1 MKSKNKVYP
10 SIDSLINTLPLMD
23 GLTLSFH
30 HHLRSG
36 EGIMLPILALFKQR
50 GIKNLILN
58 VSSLTSAHE
67 GLIPYIKDETII
79 EIHTSGVRG
88 KLAEAISKECILK
101 KPIVFRT
108 HGGRARAIESGQIKI
123 DIAFIAA
130 SCCDEYGNM
139 NGQLG
144 PSAFG
149 SMGYPM
155 VDAKHADIVIAITD
169 NLVNYPTYP
178 ISIPQTL
185 VDYVALVPSIGD
197 AIKMDTRISNNPIEH
212 LIAKKTTEVLIASDY
227 VKDGFSFQAGS
238 GGISLSVIRYLKAFL
253 IQNKIRGSF
262 ASGGITKYMV
272 ELLEAEVFS
281 ALLDT
286 QTFDSV
292 AARSMIKNSNHI
304 EMSASMYANPNNKGC
319 VSEKLDI
326 MILSAIEI
334 DVNFNV
340 NVLTSS
346 LGIIMGAQGGHPD
359 TAEDAKLKIVVT
371 PLMRKRFPIVV
382 DKVTTIVTK
391 GEFIDILVTEYGIAV
406 NPKRQDLSI
415 KLKEAG
421 IQTVSIETLKA
432 RADHL
437 SGPRTKIT
445 FGNQVVGI
453 VEDRHGNIIDSIYNV
468 I

>member
-1 MKSKNKVYP
+1 MKTKDKVYP
-10 SIDSLINTLPLMD
+10 SIESLLNALPLVD

-36 EGIMLPILALFKQR
+36 EGIILPILAQFKQR
-50 GIKNLILN
+50 GIKKLTLD

-67 GLIPYIKDETII
+67 GLIPYIIDETVT
-79 EIHTSGVRG
+79 EIHTSGMRG
-88 KLAEAISKECILK
+88 RLAEAISKNGILQ
-101 KPIVFRT
+101 KPVIFRT
-108 HGGRARAIESGQIKI
+108 HGGRARAIESGQVKI

-139 NGQLG
+139 NGQVG

-149 SMGYPM
+149 SMGYPI
-155 VDAKHADIVIAITD
+155 VDAKHARIVVAVTD
-169 NLVNYPTYP
+169 NLVNYPAYP

-185 VDYVALVPSIGD
+185 VDYVTLVPSIGD
-197 AIKMDTRISNNPIEH
+197 VIKMDTRISKNPIEH
-212 LIAKKTTEVLIASDY
+212 LIAKKTTEVLIASGY

-238 GGISLSVIRYLKAFL
+238 GGISLSVISYLKSFL
-253 IQNKIRGSF
+253 IENNIRGSF

-272 ELLEAEVFS
+272 EMLEAGAFN

-286 QTFDSV
+286 QTFDMV
-292 AARSMIKNSNHI
+292 AAKSMIKNANHI

-326 MILSAIEI
+326 MILSATEI

-359 TAEDAKLKIVVT
+359 TAEDARLKIVVT
-371 PLMRKRFPIVV
+371 TLMRKRIPIVI

-391 GEFIDILVTEYGIAV
+391 GEFIDILVTEYGIAIH
-406 NPKRQDLSI
+406 PKRQDLIS
-415 KLKEAG
+415 KLNMAG
-421 IQTVSIETLKA
+421 IPHVPIETLKTL
-432 RADHL
+432 ADQL

-445 FGNQVVGI
+445 FGDQVVGI
-453 VEDRHGNIIDSIYNV
+453 VEDRHGNTIDSIYNV